1 MMTLA
6 STSRGS
12 KPLLMIDHLRKDML
26 AMFVALLDVPENQKI
41 FEEEIAKG
49 KSIEG
54 SLETV

>member
-1 MMTLA
+1 
-6 STSRGS
+6 
-12 KPLLMIDHLRKDML
+12 MIDHLRKDML